1 MARRREDHLRDPI
14 ATETRPRLDA
24 CPGNGLRGPITAAI
38 LAPFYTLG
46 AGMSD
51 LTETLTDGVAL
62 LTLNRPERLNAFTQ
76 DMLTALH
83 DALERA
89 ATHPEV
95 GAIVLTG
102 AGRAFCAGG
111 DVKDMA
117 HRGHQN
123 FEDRV
128 ARLERMHRLPRLMRR
143 HPKVILAAVNGAAVG
158 AGLGLA
164 MSCDLRV
171 AARGARFGTGF
182 GGIGYSGDFGGTWLL
197 TRLVGPAKAR
207 ELYLLGEVIG
217 AEAALAANLV
227 TRVVDD
233 ATVLDETLALARR
246 IAAGPGVAFQ
256 YMKRNLLAAETEPME
271 AVLDLEA
278 VHQARTGM
286 TEDHREAVAAF
297 AEKRAPRFR
306 GR

>member
-1 MARRREDHLRDPI
+1 
-14 ATETRPRLDA
+14 
-24 CPGNGLRGPITAAI
+24 
-38 LAPFYTLG
+38 
-46 AGMSD
+46 MSD
-51 LTETLTDGVAL
+51 LTETLADGVLL

-76 DMLTALH
+76 DMLGALH
-83 DALERA
+83 AALEAA
-89 ATHPEV
+89 ATNAEV

-117 HRGHQN
+117 HRGTQG
-123 FEDRV
+123 FEERV

-164 MSCDLRV
+164 MSCDLRI

-182 GGIGYSGDFGGTWLL
+182 GGIGYSGDFGGAWLL
-197 TRLVGPAKAR
+197 TRLVGPARAR
-207 ELYLLGEVIG
+207 ELYLLGEIIG
-217 AEAALAANLV
+217 AEAALSAGLV
-227 TRVVDD
+227 TRLAED
-233 ATVLDETLALARR
+233 AAVLEETLTLARR
-246 IAAGPGVAFQ
+246 IAAGPAVAFQ
-256 YMKRNLLAAETEPME
+256 YMKRNLLAAETEPLDT
-271 AVLDLEA
+271 VLDLEA

-297 AEKRAPRFR
+297 AEKRPPRFH